1 MFKLFDFLFK
11 EEKEKDYIG
20 RFEDESVVLHQK
32 IEMFDKPEKWNDEQ
46 VNDAIY
52 KSRFAL
58 VAIYSQLHRTNI
70 VLRWIRLFLCLIFVI
85 LVYKLF

>member
-20 RFEDESVVLHQK
+20 DLEDESVVLHQK
-32 IEMFDKPEKWNDEQ
+32 IQMFDKAEEWSDKE

-58 VAIYSQLHRTNI
+58 VAIYSQLHRSNI
-70 VLRWIRLFLCLIFVI
+70 LLRWIRLLLLLIFLL
-85 LVYKLF
+85 LVYKLI